1 MFPLSSNISGFS
13 FNKREHLFDWGL
25 HALIGFFTAHVTF
38 VLDFPTFKFQCST
51 DSFVF
56 TFTDVEWSFMVCA
69 SFFKCVFTN
78 SFIIFGLV
86 ILFVR
91 LYYRYIRMFF
101 RKEFPFKG
109 QGFLLIQLHF
119 RASWFTGLFNIF
131 LLCVLIFDLMLG
143 IHE

>member
-1 MFPLSSNISGFS
+1 MFPLSSNISSFS

-38 VLDFPTFKFQCST
+38 VLDFPTFKFQYST

-78 SFIIFGLV
+78 SFIIFGVGNSFCQTLLLLYTGCFLERNFRLRGRGSCWYNYIFERPGLLV
-86 ILFVR
+86 
-91 LYYRYIRMFF
+91 Y
-101 RKEFPFKG
+101 
-109 QGFLLIQLHF
+109 
-119 RASWFTGLFNIF
+119 
-131 LLCVLIFDLMLG
+131 LIFFCYVY
-143 IHE
+143 